1 MTTQAQKTPPL
12 TLLTVTLANRLV
24 EAHYTLPLRE
34 QRLILAMLARIQPN
48 DEDFKECQISIHEFA
63 ELMGIDKNH
72 VYTQCKKTTKA
83 LSSRVL
89 DINEP
94 DVSEQIH
101 WVSSAHYIEGE
112 GRLKLCFDPKLKPYL
127 LQLQDN
133 FTRYPLDILLRF
145 KRQYTLRIYTLLKRY
160 ETAKAYEIELEQ
172 LRAMLGINP
181 EQYTLY
187 TNFKKDILE
196 TTRTELTDKAD
207 LTFEFEEIK
216 YGRRV
221 GVIRFKIFIKEQEKP
236 LPSKQ
241 VVTPKSTANLLPPT
255 SAFTFHN

>member
-101 WVSSAHYIEGE
+101 WVSS
-112 GRLKLCFDPKLKPYL
+112 LKL
-127 LQLQDN
+127 
-133 FTRYPLDILLRF
+133 
-145 KRQYTLRIYTLLKRY
+145 
-160 ETAKAYEIELEQ
+160 LE
-172 LRAMLGINP
+172 M
-181 EQYTLY
+181 TW
-187 TNFKKDILE
+187 
-196 TTRTELTDKAD
+196 
-207 LTFEFEEIK
+207 TF
-216 YGRRV
+216 
-221 GVIRFKIFIKEQEKP
+221 
-236 LPSKQ
+236 
-241 VVTPKSTANLLPPT
+241 
-255 SAFTFHN
+255 